1 MVDESQ
7 GSAKKKMLTQWMRHQ
22 QLMRNDPMQKKKKR
36 WGGDQGMHGPKKKFE
51 DGSSLP
57 HVGPAAFRRIKKR
70 LA

>member
-22 QLMRNDPMQKKKKR
+22 QLMRNDPMQKKKR

-70 LA
+70 LV